1 MSLELQKQTLEH
13 QKKTKANENPLSVYT
28 PEDMGENKGINKH
41 QIYRTIFC
49 CKYAVMK
56 E

>member
-1 MSLELQKQTLEH
+1 MSLEVWKQTLEH
-13 QKKTKANENPLSVYT
+13 DRKTQENENPLSIYT
-28 PEDMGENKGINKH
+28 PENIGENKGIDKH

-49 CKYAVMK
+49 CKYTVMK